1 MLGVLAGFATIGIII
16 GVGFLL
22 AQLRILDVT
31 AQAVLSRVAFYVAS
45 PALMVT
51 VLGRTDIHRLLSANL
66 IASLGSVVVTAT
78 IAALLAR
85 LVWKRS
91 SGDTVIACFCAA
103 YVNAGN
109 LGLPIAA
116 YALGDAALIA
126 PMLLAQLLVLQPS
139 GLTVLDSITHVPHPG
154 TSRSRLFLIR
164 LSRPFRNPLAIG
176 SLIGLGL
183 ALTGTTLP
191 VAINAPL
198 TLVGG
203 MAVPSM
209 LLAYGISLRLG
220 GRRPT
225 RRRRTAAPG
234 GPPGRPQARPAADR
248 GLSDRGV
255 PGRTLGARPA
265 RGHGHRGTADRSERL
280 HVRHALPAW
289 GAARPGRDLRR
300 DHPQRAGDLVD
311 HLAAQLS
318 SAGSKSLGS
327 TSTIQLP
334 VLSRITAS
342 IPYGRSAGSC
352 RNVTPLPLSSSK
364 AR

>member
-16 GVGFLL
+16 GLGFLL

-31 AQAVLSRVAFYVAS
+31 AQAVLSRTAFYVAS

-66 IASLGSVVVTAT
+66 IASLGSVAVAATAAVL
-78 IAALLAR
+78 IAR
-85 LVWKRS
+85 LAWRRTA
-91 SGDTVIACFCAA
+91 GDTVIAGFSAA

-139 GLTVLDSITHVPHPG
+139 GLTILDGIANVPHPG
-154 TSRSRLFLIR
+154 TSRGKLFLIR
-164 LSRPFRNPLAIG
+164 LSRPFRNPLAVG
-176 SLIGLGL
+176 SLVGLAL
-183 ALTGTTLP
+183 ALTGITLP

-220 GRRPT
+220 GR
-225 RRRRTAAPG
+225 PG
-234 GPPGRPQARPAADR
+234 GAEPPAQVATLVALKLLLQPAAAYLIGAYLV
-248 GLSDRGV
+248 GLEGHDLLAVTVIAALPTAQNVFTFAMRYDRGV
-255 PGRTLGARPA
+255 LLARDVIFVA
-265 RGHGHRGTADRSERL
+265 TI
-280 HVRHALPAW
+280 
-289 GAARPGRDLRR
+289 
-300 DHPQRAGDLVD
+300 
-311 HLAAQLS
+311 LS
-318 SAGSKSLGS
+318 V
-327 TSTIQLP
+327 P
-334 VLSRITAS
+334 VIVLITWLL
-342 IPYGRSAGSC
+342 
-352 RNVTPLPLSSSK
+352 T
-364 AR
+364 